1 VALRSADRLVLDT
14 SAYSKLRVGHVGVI
28 DWIAGAQEV
37 FVPTIVIGELEAG
50 FEGGTRAAENR
61 AVLSDFLSEPFVSV
75 VDVTRST
82 ARHYGQIF
90 TRLRRAGTPIPVND
104 IWIAACTMDT
114 GGLLLSLDR
123 DFELV
128 EGLPRAM
135 LS

>member
-1 VALRSADRLVLDT
+1 MTSAERLVLDT
-14 SAYSKLRVGHVGVI
+14 SAYTKLRVGHEGVM
-28 DWIAGAQEV
+28 DWIAGAQAV
-37 FVPTIVIGELEAG
+37 LVPTIVVGELEAG
-50 FEGGTRAAENR
+50 FEGGSRAAENR
-61 AVLSDFLSEPFVSV
+61 AVLAEFLSEPFVTV
-75 VDVTRST
+75 VDVTRSI

-104 IWIAACTMDT
+104 IWIAACTLDA

-123 DFELV
+123 DFEHV